1 VAAVENALVIV
12 DQAGPLV
19 ELAAT
24 LELAADFAR
33 ASKAKT
39 TLAAYGSDWRVFER
53 WCQERGLAALAAS
66 PEVVCGFLADEAT
79 RGRRAS
85 TLGRRLAAIRY
96 FHRAAGLE
104 APTSDKKV
112 KAVLSGIRR
121 TIGAAAVRKKAAT
134 SDIVL
139 GMVAGKGTSLREL
152 RDRAILLLG
161 FSGAFRR
168 SELVALNLGDIEW
181 TTEGALVTIRRS
193 KTDQEGLGRR
203 VGIPR
208 GDIACPVTAL
218 EAWLEAAG
226 IGEGAVFRRVFNR
239 RAQRVGNQRLAARN
253 VASVVKAAAAKLGFD
268 PATFGGHSLRS
279 GLVTTAVKRGVN
291 LMKVCD
297 QTGHKSLEMLRV
309 YTRDAELFAGNAAAG
324 LL

>member
-1 VAAVENALVIV
+1 
-12 DQAGPLV
+12 
-19 ELAAT
+19 
-24 LELAADFAR
+24 
-33 ASKAKT
+33 
-39 TLAAYGSDWRVFER
+39 
-53 WCQERGLAALAAS
+53 
-66 PEVVCGFLADEAT
+66 
-79 RGRRAS
+79 
-85 TLGRRLAAIRY
+85 
-96 FHRAAGLE
+96 
-104 APTSDKKV
+104 
-112 KAVLSGIRR
+112 LSGIRR

-139 GMVAGKGTSLREL
+139 GMVGGKGTSLREL

-168 SELVALNLGDIEW
+168 SELVALNLDDIEW

-193 KTDQEGLGRR
+193 KTDQEGLGRK

-226 IGEGAVFRRVFNR
+226 ISEGAVFRRVFNR
-239 RAQRVGNQRLAARN
+239 RAQRVGDQRLAARN

-309 YTRDAELFAGNAAAG
+309 
-324 LL
+324 

>member
-1 VAAVENALVIV
+1 MTDIQITLKLPVLRQGSTPESGPTVIEHLQLMLNERGGFPIVNVDGDFGPSTVHRPIGQTLSAERKSHGRRDRRKTDLDIPPVQMAAAIGTKLNRS
-12 DQAGPLV
+12 QAG
-19 ELAAT
+19 
-24 LELAADFAR
+24 
-33 ASKAKT
+33 
-39 TLAAYGSDWRVFER
+39 
-53 WCQERGLAALAAS
+53 GLSA
-66 PEVVCGFLADEAT
+66 EDESA
-79 RGRRAS
+79 
-85 TLGRRLAAIRY
+85 
-96 FHRAAGLE
+96 
-104 APTSDKKV
+104 
-112 KAVLSGIRR
+112 LSGIRRR

-139 GMVAGKGTSLREL
+139 GMVGGKGTSLREL

-168 SELVALNLGDIEW
+168 SELLALNLGDIEW

-193 KTDQEGLGRR
+193 KTDQEGVGRR

-218 EAWLEAAG
+218 GAWIEAAG

-239 RAQRVGNQRLAARN
+239 RAQRVGVQRLAARN
-253 VASVVKAAAAKLGFD
+253 VASVVKAAAAKLGLD

-309 YTRDAELFAGNAAAG
+309 YSRDAELFAGNAAAG